1 MTDRIIGV
9 DFDNTLVSYD
19 EVMHRVAVE
28 RGLISS
34 DVRKGKWD
42 IRQRVRQSA
51 EGERAWQQLQ
61 SIVYGEEIGQARLIE
76 GVRAFFEH
84 CRRAGVPVRIISHK
98 TEFAAWNEAGA
109 NLRSAALGWMEA
121 QHFFSDQGL
130 GLSPTDVVFESTRAE
145 KIERIRQLGCTHFID
160 DLEETFLE
168 PAFPPHVEKI
178 LFAPAGARALPPGVR
193 RVNNWQ
199 EIDAYFFNTVH

>member
-1 MTDRIIGV
+1 MTGRVIGV

-28 RGLISS
+28 RGLIPS
-34 DVRKGKWD
+34 DARKGKRD
-42 IRQRVRQSA
+42 IRERVRQSA
-51 EGERAWQQLQ
+51 EGERGWQRLQ
-61 SIVYGEEIGQARLIE
+61 SIVYGEEIGEARLIE
-76 GVRAFFEH
+76 GVQVFFEH
-84 CRRAGVPVRIISHK
+84 CRRSGIPVRIISHK
-98 TEFAAWNEAGA
+98 TEFAAWHETGT
-109 NLRSAALGWMEA
+109 NLRSAALRWMEA

-130 GLSPTDVVFESTRAE
+130 GLSPADVVFESTRAE

-168 PAFPPHVEKI
+168 PTFPPHVEKI

-193 RVNNWQ
+193 RVSNWQ
-199 EIDAYFFNTVH
+199 EMDAYFFNIAH